1 MLLIFWKEIITT
13 SVFSSKLIENTTTSG
28 HMSLLSNV
36 DNVDKKA
43 VADLLQ
49 NNVKG

>member
-1 MLLIFWKEIITT
+1 MFWKEIFTT
-13 SVFSSKLIENTTTSG
+13 FVLCSKLIENTTTSA
-28 HMSLLSNV
+28 HMSFLS
-36 DNVDKKA
+36 NVDKKA